1 MLSIYEYTSYKDFLR
16 DYYNEKKSELSHFS
30 YQFLA
35 DNCGFKSKTYIYKV
49 IKGEKALTLKS
60 ALKIGT
66 FMKLKKKE
74 MDYFEAIVMFT
85 NSKSVDE
92 KDFYFKKLQNFCKG
106 CESQLLRQY
115 QFEYFNHWYNI
126 AIREIAPMINWM
138 DDYVVLAKAV
148 TPHITAKEAQKSI
161 ALLLKIGLLERDEE
175 GRYHQ
180 TDRAITTGADVT
192 SHAVNRFQREN
203 LHLAAEAIDRFPRD
217 KRDISTLTVSISESG
232 ADRIKKEIALFRKR
246 LVEIVAE
253 DEPVDRVYQINFQ
266 AFPLSSIQ
274 KEKR

>member
-1 MLSIYEYTSYKDFLR
+1 MISIYDYTSYKEFLR
-16 DYYNEKKSELSHFS
+16 DYYYEKKTKIPHFS

-66 FMKLKKKE
+66 FMKLKKRE

-85 NSKSVDE
+85 NSGSVDE
-92 KDFYFKKLQNFCKG
+92 KDFYFKKLQNFCKS
-106 CESQLLRQY
+106 CESSLLRQF

-126 AIREIAPMINWM
+126 VIREVAPMIDWQ
-138 DDYVVLAKAV
+138 DDFALLAKAI
-148 TPHITAKEAQKSI
+148 TPHITVKEAKKSVE
-161 ALLLKIGLLERDEE
+161 LLLKIGLLVKDES
-175 GRYHQ
+175 GKYHQ
-180 TDRAITTGADVT
+180 TNRAITTGADVT
-192 SHAVNRFQREN
+192 SHVVNRFQREN
-203 LHLAAEAIDRFPRD
+203 LVLAAEAIDRFSRD
-217 KRDISTLTVSISESG
+217 KRDISTLTVSISETG
-232 ADRIKKEIALFRKR
+232 AERIKKEIALFRKR

-253 DEPVDRVYQINFQ
+253 DNPVDRVYQINFQ
-266 AFPLSSIQ
+266 AFPLALPQ

>member
-1 MLSIYEYTSYKDFLR
+1 MVSIYSYTNYQEYLR
-16 DYYNEKKSELSHFS
+16 DYYEERKKEQSHFS

-35 DNCGFKSKTYIYKV
+35 DHCGFKSKTYLYKV

-66 FMKLKKKE
+66 FLKLKKRE

-92 KDFYFKKLQNFCKG
+92 KDFYFKKLQNFSKNCD
-106 CESQLLRQY
+106 SSLLRQY

-126 AIREIAPMINWM
+126 AIRELAPQLDFG
-138 DDYVVLAKAV
+138 DDYSILAKSI
-148 TPHITAKEAQKSI
+148 TPSISEKEAAKSI
-161 ALLLKIGLLERDEE
+161 ELLLKIGLLTKDKN
-175 GRYHQ
+175 GRFHQ
-180 TDRAITTGADVT
+180 TNKAITTGADVT

-203 LHLAAEAIDRFPRD
+203 LVLAGEAIDRFPRS

-232 ADRIKKEIALFRKR
+232 AERIQKEIAQFRKR
-246 LVEIVAE
+246 LIGIVAE
-253 DEPVDRVYQINFQ
+253 EESVDRVYQINFQ
-266 AFPLSSIQ
+266 AFPLALPQ